1 MKTRLKIPAELIL
14 WIIALVLLASASQAE
29 QHVMDHFTFCP
40 LANMGLSWCPGC
52 GIGRSITHL
61 FHGDLQSSWKQHW
74 FGLPALIILSY
85 RIGTLT
91 KRLYTSHNKLENK
104 EERYV

>member
-1 MKTRLKIPAELIL
+1 MKTRRKIPFELIL
-14 WIIALVLLASASQAE
+14 WITGLVLLASASPAGHHAKE
-29 QHVMDHFTFCP
+29 HFTFCP
-40 LANMGLSWCPGC
+40 LSNMGISWCPGC

-61 FHGDLQSSWKQHW
+61 FHGDLQASWQKHW
-74 FGLPALIILSY
+74 FGVPALMILSY

-91 KRLYTSHNKLENK
+91 KRLYNGLKIEKK